1 MRPIQSTDP
10 TGHFL
15 LERWPR
21 RQRRAI
27 PAGALVVV
35 EDGEVAVLLDDRAE
49 APRVFPAGHHP
60 IDEAT
65 GSALVVFLR
74 SLSTDFLWGSA
85 EPIQPV
91 GAAGG
96 FRAHGTLRAAI
107 ADPGRAA
114 RALAE
119 ERALATQDEVAA
131 FLRGLVVERL
141 RQVLEGAPREAS
153 EAPLRWTEAI
163 STGLAADLAECGL
176 TLDALAILG
185 LRPTGGAERRG

>member
-27 PAGALVVV
+27 PAGALIVV
-35 EDGEVAVLLDDRAE
+35 EDGEVAVLLADRAE
-49 APRVFPAGHHP
+49 APRVLPAGQHP

-74 SLSTDFLWGSA
+74 SLPTEFLWGTA

-91 GAAGG
+91 GSACA

-114 RALAE
+114 LALSE
-119 ERALATQDEVAA
+119 KRALATQDDVAA
-131 FLRGLVVERL
+131 FLRRPGL
-141 RQVLEGAPREAS
+141 
-153 EAPLRWTEAI
+153 
-163 STGLAADLAECGL
+163 
-176 TLDALAILG
+176 
-185 LRPTGGAERRG
+185 

>member
-21 RQRRAI
+21 RGHRTI
-27 PAGALVVV
+27 PAGALIVV

-49 APRVFPAGHHP
+49 APRVLPAGHHP
-60 IDEAT
+60 IEEAT

-74 SLSTDFLWGSA
+74 SLPTDFLWGSP
-85 EPIQPV
+85 EPIQPD
-91 GAAGG
+91 GSACG

-114 RALAE
+114 LALAQ
-119 ERALATQDEVAA
+119 ERALATQDEVAG
-131 FLRGLVVERL
+131 FLRGLVMERL
-141 RQVLEGAPREAS
+141 REVLEGAPREAA
-153 EAPLRWTEAI
+153 EAPLRWTEAV
-163 STGLAADLAECGL
+163 SPRLAADLAECGL
-176 TLDALAILG
+176 TLVALAILG
-185 LRPTGGAERRG
+185 MRPTGGAERRG

>member
-21 RQRRAI
+21 RARRAI
-27 PAGALVVV
+27 PVGALIVV
-35 EDGEVAVLLDDRAE
+35 EDGEVAVLLDDRA
-49 APRVFPAGHHP
+49 AGPRVFPAGHHP

-74 SLSTDFLWGSA
+74 SLPTEFLWGSA

-91 GAAGG
+91 GSACG

-114 RALAE
+114 LASALAE
-119 ERALATQDEVAA
+119 ALLDRPAALARAQRGRARFLGHFTIDRAADGMADFYRRALQPC
-131 FLRGLVVERL
+131 RG
-141 RQVLEGAPREAS
+141 
-153 EAPLRWTEAI
+153 
-163 STGLAADLAECGL
+163 D
-176 TLDALAILG
+176 
-185 LRPTGGAERRG
+185 

>member
-21 RQRRAI
+21 RARRAI
-27 PAGALVVV
+27 PAGALIVV
-35 EDGEVAVLLDDRAE
+35 EDGEVAVLLDDRA
-49 APRVFPAGHHP
+49 AGPRVFPAGDHP

-74 SLSTDFLWGSA
+74 PLPSEFLWGSA

-91 GAAGG
+91 GSACG

-114 RALAE
+114 LALAE

-141 RQVLEGAPREAS
+141 REALEGAPREAS
-153 EAPLRWTEAI
+153 EAPQRWTDAM
-163 STGLAADLAECGL
+163 SARLATDLAECGL